1 MARVAEKL
9 IRDKLEERVLAGA
22 LRNETDPA
30 RIMSL
35 LDARLDQD
43 IDSLRQSGPGEPADY
58 ADILEVLFARAA
70 REGISRDQIEA
81 ARLERLEQ
89 RGGFDSF
96 LVWAP
101 PDPAFFVAHEI
112 PRRLRFIGAGLKG
125 DAQACNRAA
134 ELVGA
139 LPGVESAA
147 AVPLTGSLTVAYD
160 GAPKTRKAIVRA
172 LEEFSGA
179 PIDGETPRPVL
190 LPRDRLRGG
199 IKAVVAHGVENAA
212 EEVLEEAVRAAVAT
226 IL

>member
-1 MARVAEKL
+1 MGSVAEKL

-43 IDSLRQSGPGEPADY
+43 IESLRQSGPGEAMDY

-70 REGISRDQIEA
+70 REGISREHVEA
-81 ARLERLEQ
+81 ARLKRLEE
-89 RGGFDSF
+89 RGGFDSA
-96 LVWAP
+96 LVWTP
-101 PDPAFFVAHEI
+101 PDPVFFVAHEI
-112 PRRLRFIGAGLKG
+112 PRRLRFVGVMLK
-125 DAQACNRAA
+125 DDSQACKRAA
-134 ELVGA
+134 ELVAA
-139 LPGVESAA
+139 LPGVEGAEGNS
-147 AVPLTGSLTVAYD
+147 LTGSLRIAYD

-190 LPRDRLRGG
+190 VPKDQLRGR
-199 IKAVVAHGVENAA
+199 IKAAMQHGVENAA